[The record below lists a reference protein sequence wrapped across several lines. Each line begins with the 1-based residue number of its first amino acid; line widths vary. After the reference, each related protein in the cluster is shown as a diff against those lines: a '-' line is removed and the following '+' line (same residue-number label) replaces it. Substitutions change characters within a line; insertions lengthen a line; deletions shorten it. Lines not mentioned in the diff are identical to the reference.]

1 MTEQYVLDLQEVDET
16 QVAVVGGKG
25 AHLGGLS
32 RIEGIRVPAGFCVTT
47 DGFRRIMAE
56 APSIGDRLDQLSRLN
71 PDDREAIRTLSAQIR
86 RTIEGIA
93 IPDDLAAA
101 ITRALARL
109 GEQAAYAVRSSATA
123 EDLPTASFAGQQDT
137 YLNVVGP
144 AAVLQH
150 VSRCWASLFTERA
163 VTYRRRN
170 GIDHRTVHMAVV
182 VQQMVFPHAAG
193 ILFTADPVTGNRKV
207 ATVDAGFGLGEAL
220 VSGLVNPDVFKVR
233 HGEVVAKA
241 IAAKQRALHALP
253 AGGTQE
259 VAIESQRQEQP
270 ALTDAQVVR
279 LVQLGRRIEA
289 HFGRPQDIEWCL
301 ADDGF
306 QIVQSRPITT
316 LFPIPEA
323 DDQENHV
330 YVSVGHQ
337 QMMTDPMRP
346 LGLSM
351 WQLTAMVPMHKA
363 GGRLFVDATRRLGSP
378 ASRAGLLDMVGRGDP
393 LVRDAL
399 ETVLD
404 HDGFIP
410 SLPDA
415 VPGGPPAG
423 GASAPIET
431 DPAIVTGLIERSRTS
446 VAALER
452 DIRTKTGP
460 ALFDFLL
467 EAFEEHKRVLSDP
480 LNLQAI
486 MAGMEATWWLN
497 DTLEEWLG
505 EKNAADTLTLSAP
518 GNVTSEMGLA
528 LLDVADVIR
537 PHPEAVA
544 FLRGVEYVE
553 DVEYVEN
560 NAFLDELA
568 KLPGGTEARDA
579 MEAYLDRYGM
589 RCVGEID
596 ITRPRWRERP
606 TTLVPVILD
615 NVRNFEPGA
624 AERRFEQGRQKAQ
637 KKEQDVLS
645 RLRALPDGD
654 QKADEA
660 KRMIDRVRTF
670 IGYREYPKYG
680 IVSRYLVYK
689 RALLEEAER
698 LVQADVLPEKEDVFY
713 LTFQEFHDVVRSN
726 QVDDQLIQR
735 RKDAFRS
742 YHALTPP
749 RVLTS
754 DGEAVTGAY
763 RRDDVPAGA
772 LIGLPVSAGT
782 IEGRARVILDMAEAD
797 LEAGDILVTTFTD
810 PSWSPLFV
818 GIAGLVTEVGGL
830 MTHGAV
836 IAREYGLPAVVGV
849 EQATR
854 LIRDGQRIRVHG
866 TDGYVEILP

>member
-1 MTEQYVLDLQEVDET
+1 MTERYVLDLQEIDET
-16 QVAVVGGKG
+16 RIAVVGGKG

-32 RIEGIRVPAGFCVTT
+32 RIEDVRVPGGFCVTT
-47 DGFRRIMAE
+47 DAFRRIMAE
-56 APSIGDRLDQLSRLN
+56 APSVDDLLDRLSRSDA
-71 PDDREAIRTLSAQIR
+71 DDREAIRTLSAELR

-101 ITRALARL
+101 VTRALARS

-144 AAVLQH
+144 TAVLRH
-150 VSRCWASLFTERA
+150 ISRCWASLFTERA

-182 VQQMVFPHAAG
+182 VQQMVFPDASG

-220 VSGLVNPDVFKVR
+220 VSGLVNPDVFAVR
-233 HGEVVAKA
+233 DGEVVART
-241 IAAKQRALHALP
+241 IGAKQRAVQAVP
-253 AGGTQE
+253 DGGTRE
-259 VAIESQRQEQP
+259 VAVDAQRQGQP
-270 ALTDAQVVR
+270 ALTDAQAVR
-279 LVQLGRRIEA
+279 LVRLGRRIEA
-289 HFGRPQDIEWCL
+289 HFGSPQDIEWCL
-301 ADDGF
+301 VGDGF

-323 DDQENHV
+323 GDQDNHL

-337 QMMTDPMRP
+337 QMMTDPMKP

-351 WQLTAMVPMHKA
+351 WQLTAMVAMHEA
-363 GGRLFVDATRRLGSP
+363 GGRLFVDVTRRLATP
-378 ASRAGLLDMVGRGDP
+378 AGRAALLEIMGRGDP

-404 HDGFIP
+404 RDDFVP

-415 VPGGPPAG
+415 PPGSPQSGRPPAG
-423 GASAPIET
+423 GASAPAEA
-431 DPAIVTGLIERSRTS
+431 DPAIVAQLIERSRAS
-446 VAALER
+446 IAALER

-467 EAFEEHKRVLSDP
+467 GEAFEEHKRVLGDP
-480 LNLQAI
+480 LNVQAI

-497 DTLEEWLG
+497 DKLHEWLG

-518 GNVTSEMGLA
+518 GNITSEMGLE
-528 LLDVADVIR
+528 LIDVADVIR
-537 PHPEAVA
+537 PHPEVVE
-544 FLRGVEYVE
+544 FLQGVEDE
-553 DVEYVEN
+553 G
-560 NAFLDELA
+560 FLEELT
-568 KLPGGTEARDA
+568 KLPGGTAARDA
-579 MEAYLDRYGM
+579 LETYLDRYGM
-589 RCVGEID
+589 RCAGEID

-606 TTLVPVILD
+606 TTLVPAVLD

-624 AERRFEQGRQKAQ
+624 AGRRFEEGRQKALR
-637 KKEQDVLS
+637 KEQEVLA

-654 QKADEA
+654 RKADET
-660 KRMIDRVRTF
+660 KRMIDRVRAF
-670 IGYREYPKYG
+670 IGYREYPKYD
-680 IVSRYLVYK
+680 IISRYFVYK
-689 RALLEEAER
+689 RALMEEAGH
-698 LVQADVLPEKEDVFY
+698 LVRAGVLPELEDVFY
-713 LTFQEFHDVVRSN
+713 LTFQEFHEAVRS
-726 QVDDQLIQR
+726 QRVDDRLIQR

-754 DGEAVTGAY
+754 DGEALTGAY

-772 LIGLPVSAGT
+772 LVGVPVSAGT
-782 IEGRARVILDMAEAD
+782 VEGRARVILDMAEAD
-797 LEAGDILVTTFTD
+797 LDAGDILVTAFTD

-818 GIAGLVTEVGGL
+818 GIAGLVTEVGGQ

-866 TDGYVEILP
+866 TDGYVEILS